1 MKVEKRNLTLL
12 NEIEDNVRLHPE
24 AQIRELARSVEAFG
38 QVRPILVDENNTIL
52 AGNGLYRALLKLG
65 WKEADVYVLEGLSER
80 DKKRLMVADNKI
92 YELGLMDNGK
102 LLEVL
107 KDIKKED
114 VFDIPGFDEEI
125 LKGFFAEIEEAGDTI
140 RTYGNISDEE
150 VKDFNTRTESTEGRD
165 WNHEYEVAISNED
178 IELDDKKRPYIICPK
193 CKEKIW
199 L

>member
-1 MKVEKRNLTLL
+1 LL

-65 WKEADVYVLEGLSER
+65 WEEADVYVLEGLSER

-178 IELDDKKRPYIICPK
+178 IELDDKKRPYIIYPK